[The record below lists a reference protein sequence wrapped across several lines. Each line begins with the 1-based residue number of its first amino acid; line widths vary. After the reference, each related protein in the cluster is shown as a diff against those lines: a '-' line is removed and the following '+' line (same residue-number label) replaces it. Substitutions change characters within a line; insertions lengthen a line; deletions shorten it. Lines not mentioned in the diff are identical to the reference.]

1 MENHPYAEV
10 TTNETET
17 GPRAFFTGTSRRGAG
32 QIE

>member
-17 GPRAFFTGTSRRGAG
+17 GPRAPFYRNLPPQAEE
-32 QIE
+32 IE